1 MQLSQEGTLSR
12 TGLPFKIEDMN
23 LEAKKASCLFRAFYT
38 GIYESGET
46 AATYEAGFS
55 VLLDIRLG
63 LEKGMQQLEEEA
75 FEAMRQEGRGQP
87 CGRT

>member
-55 VLLDIRLG
+55 VLL
-63 LEKGMQQLEEEA
+63 EEEA